1 MIESTNNEK
10 VKFWAKLKD
19 KKYQMEAGMFLVE
32 GEHLIEEALNSGHLC
47 EVIVLDGYDYD
58 FEKKFVV
65 NEQVMKKITSLTTI
79 PRAIGVADMI
89 MPRGIAGDVLL
100 LDGIQDPGNMGTIL
114 RSAVAFGID
123 TIVCGT
129 GTVNLYNPKVVRATE
144 GLLFHINI
152 VCADLKELILELKSE
167 GYKIFSSKVDGGEI
181 LKNISFGDKNAFLIG
196 NEGSGVRDELS
207 ELCDEYMYIPM
218 LPVCESLNVGVAT
231 SIILYER
238 NR

>member
-79 PRAIGVADMI
+79 PRAIGVADI
-89 MPRGIAGDVLL
+89 R
-100 LDGIQDPGNMGTIL
+100 
-114 RSAVAFGID
+114 
-123 TIVCGT
+123 
-129 GTVNLYNPKVVRATE
+129 
-144 GLLFHINI
+144 
-152 VCADLKELILELKSE
+152 
-167 GYKIFSSKVDGGEI
+167 
-181 LKNISFGDKNAFLIG
+181 
-196 NEGSGVRDELS
+196 
-207 ELCDEYMYIPM
+207 
-218 LPVCESLNVGVAT
+218 
-231 SIILYER
+231 
-238 NR
+238 